1 MKEVKLYDSFLLAQ
15 TIKNHLSLISEYT
28 CIFALIYNQTGSY
41 IAVEVAELAIFAI
54 GTLWMMW
61 VIRSYKLKKPLDE
74 QQQQKVF
81 NLIQILTNS
90 FWMTITITQYKRV
103 CMKSILFLGH

>member
-1 MKEVKLYDSFLLAQ
+1 MQ
-15 TIKNHLSLISEYT
+15 TILAILKHICIYT
-28 CIFALIYNQTGSY
+28 LKYNPTGSY
-41 IAVEVAELAIFAI
+41 VAVEVAELAIFAV

-90 FWMTITITQYKRV
+90 FWMTITHYKRNV
-103 CMKSILFLGH
+103 

>member
-1 MKEVKLYDSFLLAQ
+1 
-15 TIKNHLSLISEYT
+15 
-28 CIFALIYNQTGSY
+28 LIYNQTGSY
-41 IAVEVAELAIFAI
+41 IAVEVAELAIFAV

-81 NLIQILTNS
+81 TFIQILTNTFS
-90 FWMTITITQYKRV
+90 QPSPFIREFV
-103 CMKSILFLGH
+103 

>member
-1 MKEVKLYDSFLLAQ
+1 MLAE
-15 TIKNHLSLISEYT
+15 TIKDHLSLISEYT

-41 IAVEVAELAIFAI
+41 IAVEVAELAIFAV

-61 VIRSYKLKKPLDE
+61 VIRSYKLKKPSDE

-81 NLIQILTNS
+81 KFMQIFTNT
-90 FWMTITITQYKRV
+90 FWKIAQPSTNIGGFV
-103 CMKSILFLGH
+103 